1 MSEPYKGWTVLE
13 LLGHR
18 RLHGL
23 VQETTLAGAG
33 MLRIDVY
40 EGPAETP
47 ALTQYYPPS
56 SVYCLTPAT
65 EEACRKAAMP
75 WAPPALAQPR
85 EEGKCT
91 KCGAGFPTGCCNC
104 EAGDDCNLC
113 GDCCDQEMLGDYC
126 DDCDSPCEG
135 GECDPPHLCRRHAAC
150 PKCNK

>member
-47 ALTQYYPPS
+47 ALTRLQS
-56 SVYCLTPAT
+56 SPASQLQQPVG
-65 EEACRKAAMP
+65 K
-75 WAPPALAQPR
+75 PA
-85 EEGKCT
+85 
-91 KCGAGFPTGCCNC
+91 
-104 EAGDDCNLC
+104 
-113 GDCCDQEMLGDYC
+113 
-126 DDCDSPCEG
+126 
-135 GECDPPHLCRRHAAC
+135 PHLERRVWLSRLVAQLQTF
-150 PKCNK
+150 KTSGNLEDLK